1 MNRIRHA
8 VERFRQPEYTGRNRC
23 LPCTAVNAALAVALA
38 AAVGVGWRPVGG
50 LLVLSI
56 SAAVIYF
63 RGYLVPGTPGL
74 TQHYFPNRVL
84 RAFSKDAAAY
94 DAAARESAADTGE
107 TDGTGIEELLS
118 STGVVEPCAEED
130 DLYLTD
136 EFSDVWWRR
145 IRQFRA
151 DDERAAGHLAA
162 MLDVDPA
169 ALSFVDGDQF
179 GVIYRGDLIAEWA
192 SDAAFYADLAAEP
205 TLAEW
210 MGDSNG
216 LDDRQRTELLVGLRG
231 FLQECPAC
239 EADLEQVEEVRK
251 FCCTGDV
258 VSVSVDCGSCG
269 ARVFGGS
276 CR

>member
-1 MNRIRHA
+1 MNRVRHT

-38 AAVGVGWRPVGG
+38 AAVGAGWRPVGG
-50 LLVLSI
+50 LLVLGI
-56 SAAVIYF
+56 SVAAIYL
-63 RGYLVPGTPGL
+63 RGYLVPGTPEL
-74 TQHYFPNRVL
+74 TQRYFPDRVV
-84 RAFSKDAAAY
+84 RAFDKNAAAQ
-94 DAAARESAADTGE
+94 DAARERAVDAGDVDATE
-107 TDGTGIEELLS
+107 TEKLLT

-130 DLYLTD
+130 DLCLTD
-136 EFSDVWWRR
+136 QFSDVWWRR

-151 DDERAAGHLAA
+151 DDERAADHLATV
-162 MLDVDPA
+162 MDVDPT

-179 GVIYRGDLIAEWA
+179 GVVYEGKLIAEWA

-210 MGDSNG
+210 LGDRDG

-276 CR
+276 YR